1 MQSKLP
7 EEAGTGCVH
16 VFCSDIKRE
25 GQAESK
31 GEVGCFPQGLW
42 PCRLSLTMGAASGHS
57 DQADEEGAST
67 SSFTELASGYV
78 YKSSNMNYRKITM

>member
-7 EEAGTGCVH
+7 EDAGTGCVH

-31 GEVGCFPQGLW
+31 GEVGCFLQGLW
-42 PCRLSLTMGAASGHS
+42 PCRLSLTMGGASGHS
-57 DQADEEGAST
+57 DQADEEVLPPAVSPSWLLVMCT
-67 SSFTELASGYV
+67 NHQT
-78 YKSSNMNYRKITM
+78 